1 MSNNASIRLEQCR
14 VRYAQLKAELQ
25 ELGFVCVG
33 SLQTRYLACGKAICR
48 CHEDLANR
56 HGPYHY
62 WTRKVGGKTVAVLL
76 GEEDLVIY
84 REWIASNRE
93 LERVIREMRKLSA
106 RALTLSTARKGR

>member
-1 MSNNASIRLEQCR
+1 MTGSATSRLEQCR
-14 VRYAQLKAELQ
+14 TRYAQLKAELQ

-33 SLQTRYLACGKAICR
+33 SLQTRHLTCGKASCR
-48 CHEDLANR
+48 CHEAPANR

-84 REWIASNRE
+84 REWIANNRE
-93 LERVIREMRKLSA
+93 LDRVIREMRKISA
-106 RALTLSTARKGR
+106 RALTLSTARKGQ